1 MTVPVENDVSSWTYM
16 PWVDEYVMQ
25 NKRLTKEHYR
35 LVYLTNLIYHLLDE
49 SNKDTARE
57 VFIKEVVPLA
67 KRHLR
72 FEILVMNTID
82 FRHINQQHYEQH
94 CQAHAKLEQGIDEI
108 SAKIHQT
115 DMAEVASFLRDWL
128 DNHIRV
134 EDSEYNAEIVKLGI
148 KNG

>member
-1 MTVPVENDVSSWTYM
+1 MAAPREEDVSSWTYM

-49 SNKDTARE
+49 KQDDAARDVFVKD
-57 VFIKEVVPLA
+57 VMPVA

-82 FRHINQQHYEQH
+82 FKEINQDHYQKH
-94 CQAHAKLEQGIDEI
+94 CQAHAKLEQGIEEI
-108 SAKIHQT
+108 GAKINET
-115 DMAEVASFLRDWL
+115 DMSEVAGFLQDWL
-128 DNHIRV
+128 DNHIRK

-148 KNG
+148 TNG